1 MAGLLGGGMLVSGSS
16 ISKDSGIIVF
26 VTQLVTRESPLPATQ
41 PRLEETQHTLGML
54 VMAHPD

>member
-26 VTQLVTRESPLPATQ
+26 VTQLVTRESSLPATQ
-41 PRLEETQHTLGML
+41 PRLEETQHTACML